1 MPAPKSTAAH
11 LADGTFRADRHAKRR
26 RVEAAQS
33 GKPLKPPKELPPKLR
48 PLWRRVVASIDA
60 GWLAPADAWLLSALV
75 VVLDQV
81 QRDAAKVSD
90 QGSVVKG
97 ARSGELVRNP
107 FAISLRQNLDALL
120 RLSVRFGLSPRDR
133 ALLATLAMPEAPTG
147 AASEL
152 FEQLMQQ
159 FRAASDQAVE
169 AEEW

>member
-1 MPAPKSTAAH
+1 
-11 LADGTFRADRHAKRR
+11 
-26 RVEAAQS
+26 
-33 GKPLKPPKELPPKLR
+33 
-48 PLWRRVVASIDA
+48 VVASIDA